1 VKRTLRPALLAF
13 IAAAAWP
20 ARAQVESAL
29 LSKVQLN
36 VVNPGGKSLAMGGAF
51 VSLADDPT
59 AAFANPAGLAQLG
72 SWEFGISGKGFRFE
86 PRLDTANFFQ
96 DSAASP
102 ATLDSVDTYEPSKTT
117 TDLEFASLVVPVV
130 KDVTVAFYRA
140 VNLRYQ
146 LDASDLAGGNYRVF
160 FVNRR
165 GLESISLDEQG
176 GLDLRNTVWGASVG
190 ARFGP
195 VSLGGGITLN
205 KLKYELTGGA
215 AGGPHLFIS
224 NAGNLGLTGITNP
237 YFETEIAADVTSG
250 TKVGWVF
257 GARAVLDEAHAVAVG
272 GVYRRS
278 PKFDV
283 SYSIHATTETGATLA
298 DFSCGVDDPNLP
310 GSGASACGTF
320 RVPDDWSLG
329 ISGRLVPRLLIA
341 FDVQRIRYSQLNE
354 GYVPVFAY
362 RYGPGNASR
371 AIGSGSS
378 EDGTLP
384 RVGAEYTL
392 LAKAGAEL
400 ALRAGWYREPAHGT
414 KVPLFA
420 DDDRNRIPDS
430 GQAVDAPPISEAY
443 ATTFDGGRAEN
454 HYSFGLGASFARR
467 YSVDL
472 AFDISRTTKSAV
484 LSAFARF

>member
-1 VKRTLRPALLAF
+1 MKRPLLALLAL
-13 IAAAAWP
+13 AAAAST
-20 ARAQVESAL
+20 ARAQVESPL

-72 SWEFGISGKGFRFE
+72 SWEFGVSGKGFKFE
-86 PRLDTANFFQ
+86 PRLDSANFFQ
-96 DSAASP
+96 ESATSP
-102 ATLDSVDTYEPSKTT
+102 ATVDSVDTYQPSKTS
-117 TDLEFASLVVPVV
+117 TDLEFASIVVPVV
-130 KDVTVAFYRA
+130 KDLTVAFYRA

-146 LDASDLAGGNYRVF
+146 LDASDLAGGNYRSF

-205 KLKYELTGGA
+205 SLKYELTGGD
-215 AGGPHLFIS
+215 AGGAHLFIS
-224 NAGNLGLTGITNP
+224 NAGNSGLTGIANP
-237 YFETEIAADVTSG
+237 TFTTEVSTDVKSG
-250 TKVGWVF
+250 TKVGWIF

-283 SYSIHATTETGATLA
+283 GYSIHATLESGQTLA
-298 DFSCGVDDPNLP
+298 NFSCGVDDPNIP

-329 ISGRLVPRLLIA
+329 ISGRVFARLLLA
-341 FDVQRIRYSQLNE
+341 VDVQRIRYSQLND
-354 GYVPVFAY
+354 GYVPIFAY
-362 RYGPGNASR
+362 RYGPDNASR
-371 AIGSGSS
+371 AIGEGTSD
-378 EDGTLP
+378 DGTIP
-384 RVGAEYTL
+384 RIGAEYTL
-392 LAKAGAEL
+392 VAKAGSEL
-400 ALRAGWYREPAHGT
+400 ALRGGWYREPPHGT

-420 DDDRNRIPDS
+420 DDNRDRIPDS
-430 GQAVDAPPISEAY
+430 NTPVDAPPISQAY
-443 ATTFDGGRAEN
+443 ATTFDGGKAEN
-454 HYSFGLGASFARR
+454 HFSFGLGASFARR
-467 YSVDL
+467 FSVDL
-472 AFDISRTTKSAV
+472 AFDISKTTKSGV